1 MIKFRLS
8 PKIFLFVVSTIII
21 AGIIFLNYQKLPS
34 SIRDFANSFLSP
46 VQKIFYYTGK
56 QTVGYLGVV
65 FSANS
70 LSQQNEVLK
79 KQNAELK
86 FEVSQLT
93 EFSRENKILK
103 EQLNLKLS
111 AKDEN
116 NYIFANVV
124 NYSPDNLS
132 HYFLIDKGSREGVE
146 KDSAVIISG
155 NILVGRITEVFSST
169 AKVLLV
175 NDSGSSINALTQKNR
190 VFGAVKGNQ
199 GAGVFLE
206 MIPQDKNIE
215 IGEQIVTAGFGRNF
229 PRGLVIGEIKEILS
243 NDVEAFKKAKIK
255 PAADL
260 SNIENVFVISN
271 P

>member
-1 MIKFRLS
+1 MSKFRLA
-8 PKIFLFVVSTIII
+8 PKIFIFVVSTIII
-21 AGIIFLNYQKLPS
+21 AGIIFLNYQKFPPLL
-34 SIRDFANSFLSP
+34 RDFANNLLSP
-46 VQKIFYYTGK
+46 VQKIFYYTGN
-56 QTVGYLGVV
+56 QISDYLGAV

-70 LSQQNEVLK
+70 LSQQNEFLK
-79 KQNAELK
+79 KQSAELK

-93 EFSRENKILK
+93 ELSRESKILK
-103 EQLNLKLS
+103 EQLNLKLL

-124 NYSPDNLS
+124 NYSPGNLS
-132 HYFLIDKGSREGVE
+132 RYFLIDKGSRAGVE
-146 KDSAVIISG
+146 KDSAVVVSG
-155 NILVGRITEVFSST
+155 NILVGKITEVFSST

-190 VFGAVKGNQ
+190 VSGAAKGSQ
-199 GAGVFLE
+199 GAGVLLE

-215 IGEQIVTAGFGRNF
+215 IGEQVITAGFGRNF
-229 PRGLVIGEIKEILS
+229 PKGLIIGEISEILL

-260 SNIENVFVISN
+260 FNIENVFVVSN